1 MKTRGQFLRTMQNRI
16 AETAVGPSALRNQG
30 APGVVGVARRFF
42 KKMDLGMFAVAKEK
56 RFVQRLDVATEHLRR
71 RFPRGARN
79 WGAARKALNL
89 FLRDALYNTFLSQ
102 HYHLPRLER
111 WLEIPLDRDVATG
124 LHSDWHG
131 ERLPKWIGFKNLKPE
146 VSKIYQ
152 QAAKLVAKNQHIER
166 VHLDLIYWRRKAGK

>member
-30 APGVVGVARRFF
+30 APGVVGVARNFF
-42 KKMDLGMFAVAKEK
+42 KELDLGRFAVASE
-56 RFVQRLDVATEHLRR
+56 RVFIQRLNAATANLCK

-89 FLRDALYNTFLSQ
+89 FLRDALYNTFLSK
-102 HYHLPRLER
+102 HYHLGRLEA
-111 WLEIPLDRDVATG
+111 WLEIPLDRDVAAG
-124 LHSDWHG
+124 LYSDSHG
-131 ERLPKWIGFKNLKPE
+131 DRLPKWIGFKHLKPE

-152 QAAKLVAKNQHIER
+152 QAAKLVAKKQHIER
-166 VHLDLIYWRRKAGK
+166 VHLDLTYWRSKAGK